1 MDVNDLDS
9 ALKMLTDAVYGASE
23 LPRLARSLN
32 MRESLTQN
40 VAP

>member
-9 ALKMLTDAVYGASE
+9 ALNMLMDAVYGASE
-23 LPRLARSLN
+23 FPRPARSLN
-32 MRESLTQN
+32 MRKGLTQN